1 MQKTKV
7 TALYERLSREEG
19 DNQESNSIA
28 TQKRILESYAIQN
41 GLIPFQH
48 WSDDGFSGKDFNRP
62 AFQEMLSEIEK
73 GNVHTVIV
81 KELDRFGRA
90 YLESGLYRET
100 FRKLGVRF
108 ISVAEG
114 HDSFKGEDDFTPFRE
129 VINEFYLH
137 QYSKK
142 IKAAFRARGM
152 AGKHTASCPPY
163 GYLKSQEDKNQWVV
177 DDEAAAVVRRIFQ
190 LTMEGNG
197 PYRTSKILE
206 TERVEIPGYYL
217 AKKGAGLHQHKIFEN
232 PFSWSSSTICSI
244 LKKREYLGHMVNFK
258 SSKSSYKDKR
268 NRYLPESEWVVFEN
282 THEAIID
289 QSTFDT
295 VQRIRANVRRR
306 PDGWGYVHPL
316 TGLVYCADCGGKLY
330 VHRITNGKDNPQ
342 YVCGNYGKAPSGTK
356 CKTPPRISANSLL
369 LLIQESLKE
378 VFTYAKADAEAFSN
392 TVLDLLS
399 SQEQI
404 DTETRKKQLAKLKQR
419 RSELELLFR
428 RMYEDKTLGKL
439 SEKQFSILSKQYEQE
454 MAEIDKTIPDLE
466 GSIIS
471 HDDGE
476 NRVSCFIRLVKRYG
490 DFEELTPL
498 MLNEFIEKIIVHERE
513 RKGSINVKQVVEIHF
528 NFIGS
533 FNVPK
538 EPLDPVTLAKQEE
551 EELRTNARR
560 DRLHQNYLKR
570 KARRNLE
577 ASELIPFEMPEM
589 DLVGSKIN

>member
-1 MQKTKV
+1 M
-7 TALYERLSREEG
+7 
-19 DNQESNSIA
+19 
-28 TQKRILESYAIQN
+28 
-41 GLIPFQH
+41 
-48 WSDDGFSGKDFNRP
+48 
-62 AFQEMLSEIEK
+62 
-73 GNVHTVIV
+73 
-81 KELDRFGRA
+81 DRFGRA

-142 IKAAFRARGM
+142 IKAAFRARGL

-163 GYLKSQEDKNQWVV
+163 GYLKSQKDKNQWLV

-197 PYRTSKILE
+197 PYRISKILE
-206 TERVEIPGYYL
+206 AERVEIPGYHL
-217 AKKGAGLHQHKIFEN
+217 AKKGAGLHQHKVFEN
-232 PFSWSSSTICSI
+232 PFRWSSSTICSI
-244 LKKREYLGHMVNFK
+244 LKKREYLGHTVNFK

-268 NRYLPESEWVVFEN
+268 NRHLPESEWVVFEN
-282 THEAIID
+282 THEAIIE

-342 YVCGNYGKAPSGTK
+342 YVCGNYGKTASRTK
-356 CKTPPRISANSLL
+356 CKTPHRISANSLL

-404 DTETRKKQLAKLKQR
+404 DAETRKKQLAKLKQR

-428 RMYEDKTLGKL
+428 RMYEDKTLGRL

-471 HDDGE
+471 HDEGE
-476 NRVSCFIRLVKRYG
+476 NRASRFIRLVKRYG

-498 MLNEFIEKIIVHERE
+498 MLNELIEKIIVHERE
-513 RKGSINVKQVVEIHF
+513 RKGSINAKQVVEIHF

-533 FNVPK
+533 FTVPQ
-538 EPLDPVTLAKQEE
+538 EPLDPVTLAQQEE
-551 EELRTNARR
+551 EERQIEARR

-570 KARRNLE
+570 KTRRNLE

-589 DLVGSKIN
+589 DLVGS